1 MSCVSAR
8 QLRHTTETIG
18 LLRARWD
25 GTLFAR
31 GVGGWAGAGV
41 SGEYGGEVAR
51 ERVRMNE
58 RTRASERA
66 SQSRAAVRER
76 GGGGGVSE

>member
-58 RTRASERA
+58 RTRASER
-66 SQSRAAVRER
+66 VRVERRCAR
-76 GGGGGVSE
+76 GGEGEG